1 MSFITNNDVVGKVY
15 AAGWFLA
22 SEDCTRKT
30 YQAAAA
36 DGVSDN
42 GGKYIPMGTL
52 YSITTGEGASA
63 VTDYIGFVYEDVD
76 VTSGNM
82 PCSVVTA
89 GTVYE
94 NRLPA
99 TLSDAAKTALE
110 AKGFKFITE
119 PSVTRPD
126 DV

>member
-1 MSFITNNDVVGKVY
+1 MSFITNNDVVGKVH

-22 SEDCTRKT
+22 SEDCVRKT
-30 YQAAAA
+30 YQAAAE
-36 DGVSDN
+36 DGTSEN

-52 YSITTGEGASA
+52 YTVTTTVEDEE
-63 VTDYIGFVYEDVD
+63 VTDYIGFVYEDTD
-76 VTSGNM
+76 VTSGDM
-82 PCSVVTA
+82 PCSVVIA

-99 TLSDAAKTALE
+99 TLSAAAKTALE